1 MRRSRRPRGGGQER
15 TAPNIARRASGS
27 NPRRSSLWV
36 FSLRPPES
44 RKTQTR
50 LRPPRVADA
59 GSTRTRGARRTPRSG
74 PSRHRR
80 GRAPPPPP
88 ISRPRRR
95 PTRPATTRPREARK
109 AKGVA
114 AYGRGCS
121 PRGCRGR
128 RADRSAAR
136 GAARTRPPN
145 GDDVCASPTG
155 EPSPRRGRRV
165 PDPDAAR
172 RRHPGGSPT
181 PDLRLRR
188 RASPRAACRA
198 R

>member
-15 TAPNIARRASGS
+15 TAPDIARRASGS
-27 NPRRSSLWV
+27 NPRRSSLRF

-44 RKTQTR
+44 RKTRTR
-50 LRPPRVADA
+50 LRPPRFADA
-59 GSTRTRGARRTPRSG
+59 GSIRTRGARQTPRSG
-74 PSRHRR
+74 PSRARR

-128 RADRSAAR
+128 RADQSAAR
-136 GAARTRPPN
+136 DAGRTRPLN
-145 GDDVCASPTG
+145 GDDVSG